1 MPNILPHHHWMMKF
15 VFVSVTFKVIS
26 EKDVSHLLPKKSY
39 LATFPANVV
48 QHTKLILSRT
58 SKWRQLIIV
67 ITAIILIAIIILI
80 ITIIMNKDV
89 KHAAQTMQLVL

>member
-1 MPNILPHHHWMMKF
+1 MPNILPHHHWMMNF
-15 VFVSVTFKVIS
+15 VFVSVTMKVIS
-26 EKDVSHLLPKKSY
+26 EIDVSHLLPKKSY

-48 QHTKLILSRT
+48 QHTKLILRT

>member
-1 MPNILPHHHWMMKF
+1 MPNILPHHHWMMN
-15 VFVSVTFKVIS
+15 FVSVTIKVIS
-26 EKDVSHLLPKKSY
+26 EIDVSHLLPKKSY

-48 QHTKLILSRT
+48 QHTKLILT

>member
-1 MPNILPHHHWMMKF
+1 MPNILPHHHWMMNF
-15 VFVSVTFKVIS
+15 VFVSVTMKVIS
-26 EKDVSHLLPKKSY
+26 EIDVSHLLPNKSY

>member
-1 MPNILPHHHWMMKF
+1 MWSSIPNL
-15 VFVSVTFKVIS
+15 
-26 EKDVSHLLPKKSY
+26 Y
-39 LATFPANVV
+39 LEPQNG
-48 QHTKLILSRT
+48 H
-58 SKWRQLIIV
+58 IIV

>member
-1 MPNILPHHHWMMKF
+1 M
-15 VFVSVTFKVIS
+15 
-26 EKDVSHLLPKKSY
+26 
-39 LATFPANVV
+39 V

-89 KHAAQTMQLVL
+89 KHTAQTMQLVL